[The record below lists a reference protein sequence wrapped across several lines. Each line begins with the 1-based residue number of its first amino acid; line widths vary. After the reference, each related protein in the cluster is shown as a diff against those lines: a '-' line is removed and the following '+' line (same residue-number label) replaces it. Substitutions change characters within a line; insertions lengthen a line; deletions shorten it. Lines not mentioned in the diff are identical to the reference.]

1 MSVKY
6 SVWRYAATVAAV
18 MLSVLFSPSSAS
30 ADAAVSYPLSP
41 QIGNRDNYVSDEN
54 HLIPPAQLADI
65 NSSLKKLEETSTCE
79 GAVCVVKTTGD
90 LSIEDYTYNLFRRW
104 GVGKKD
110 KNNGFLIV
118 IAMDDRKVRIE
129 VGSGAEGVLTDIAC
143 ANIIRTDIIPAL
155 KYGNIGVAIYSA
167 VKTIY
172 SMLTNP
178 EVAREVQSAQ
188 GESAMG
194 NVVNIDKDVLWRFLG
209 LMALCVFCAVLMM
222 LLIDVRASHGRD
234 NYRRAMIWRS
244 HFAIYWWSVLLSL
257 GCTLPLAFIAYL
269 LYRHARNVTEICPT
283 CNGKMK
289 KMNEEDDNNY
299 LSSSQDFEERLG
311 TVDYDVW
318 VCPDCGTVE
327 RFPYREK
334 QLKYKECPA
343 CGTVAMN
350 LVCNKVLDPATT
362 GKEGHGE
369 RVYQC
374 QYCRNIHREPYM
386 IPRKSNDGAALAA
399 GVVLGSMLGG
409 RGRGGGGG
417 GGFSGG
423 SFGGGGSSGGG
434 ASGGW

>member
-1 MSVKY
+1 MAVKNNIFRSVA
-6 SVWRYAATVAAV
+6 VVAAV
-18 MLSVLFSPSSAS
+18 MLSILFSQGATA
-30 ADAAVSYPLSP
+30 ADAATYPLSP
-41 QIGNRDNYVSDEN
+41 QIGSRDNYVSDEN

-65 NSSLKKLEETSTCE
+65 NSTMKKLEETSTCE

-90 LSIEDYTYNLFRRW
+90 LSIEDYAYNLFRRW

-143 ANIIRTDIIPAL
+143 ANIIRTNIIPAI
-155 KYGNIGVAIYSA
+155 KDGNVGVAIYSA

-172 SMLTNP
+172 GMLTNP
-178 EVAREVQSAQ
+178 DVAREVQSAQ
-188 GESAMG
+188 GESAID
-194 NVVNIDKDVLWRFLG
+194 NVVDIDKDVLLRFLG
-209 LMALCVFCAVLMM
+209 LMVLCVFAAVLMM

-244 HFAIYWWSVLLSL
+244 HLPIYWWSVLLSL
-257 GCTLPLAFIAYL
+257 GSTLPLALIAYA
-269 LYRHARNVTEICPT
+269 LYRYAREVTEICPT
-283 CNGKMK
+283 CKGKMK
-289 KMNEEDDNNY
+289 KMNEEEDNNY
-299 LSSSQDFEERLG
+299 LSSSEDFEERLG

-327 RFPYREK
+327 RFPYHEK
-334 QLKYKECPA
+334 QLKYRECPS

-350 LVCNKVLDPATT
+350 LVCNKVLEPATT
-362 GKEGHGE
+362 RKEGIGE

-374 QYCRNIHREPYM
+374 QYCRNIHREPYR
-386 IPRKSNDGAALAA
+386 IPRKSDDSAALAA
-399 GVVLGSMLGG
+399 GVVLGSMLG
-409 RGRGGGGG
+409 GRGGGGG

-423 SFGGGGSSGGG
+423 SFGGGSSSGGG